1 MKNAA
6 EVSPKVAHNEHRK
19 EMAMLLMC
27 LRLSGACRE
36 VNESLHT
43 PQFRLI
49 IDAFWN
55 EVKVLVAFAFKG
67 WSRRHD

>member
-1 MKNAA
+1 
-6 EVSPKVAHNEHRK
+6 
-19 EMAMLLMC
+19 MLLMC